1 MMHLLCYYCTVFHF
15 PLRLYWG
22 ELELRCDIGR
32 TGANMVKT
40 IFIGDVQAGKYDG
53 QEVELMGWVK
63 RTRGSNK
70 IRFIVLRDSTG
81 VIQCVVKRDAVGDE
95 LFEDAKGALIESSIK
110 ITGMIN
116 VDERADGGH
125 EMVAS
130 SVVIVGSVNP
140 ERPFPITESAMKAAD
155 GGETEF
161 LLDNRHLYLRTS
173 RMTTMLQVRSTVF
186 GAIHNYFRDLDFTE
200 YQAPNFVAGAVEG
213 GSTLFEVPYF
223 GRKVYLTQSWQLY
236 AEAAMPALERLYT
249 IAPSFRAE
257 KSRTRRHLTEFWHA
271 EMEVAWATNDEIMS
285 HGEGVVRKIA
295 SDLIEYR
302 SDELESI
309 GRDLDLVA
317 RYADSPYPRM
327 RYDEAVET
335 LQGMGVDIEW
345 GQDLD
350 YSKEKVLTKDFDV
363 PHFLTHYP
371 KIAKPFYH
379 RVDPDE
385 DKYVLCHD
393 LLAPEGYGEI
403 IGGGERTWSEQ
414 ELLARLDEEG
424 TDKAAYQ
431 FYIDTRSYG
440 GVPHGGFGLGV
451 DRVCSWLT
459 GADHIR
465 EVIPFP
471 RDSRRVSP

>member
-1 MMHLLCYYCTVFHF
+1 M
-15 PLRLYWG
+15 G
-22 ELELRCDIGR
+22 ERKRQGMAKDIW
-32 TGANMVKT
+32 
-40 IFIGDVQAGKYDG
+40 IGDVQNGDYDG
-53 QEVELMGWVK
+53 QEVELKGWVK

-70 IRFIVLRDSTG
+70 IRFVVLRDSTG
-81 VIQCVVKRDAVGDE
+81 SIQCVAKRDTVGDDA
-95 LFEDAKGALIESSIK
+95 FEAIASALIESSLILRG
-110 ITGMIN
+110 TVN
-116 VDERADGGH
+116 VDERSEGGH
-125 EMVAS
+125 EL
-130 SVVIVGSVNP
+130 VVSGVEIVGPVDP

-173 RMTTMLQVRSTVF
+173 RMTTMLKMRSSVF
-186 GAIHNYFRDLDFTE
+186 GAIHSYFRDLDFVE

-223 GRKVYLTQSWQLY
+223 GRKAYLTQSWQLY

-271 EMEVAWATNDEIMS
+271 EMEIAWATNEEVMT
-285 HGEGVVRKIA
+285 HGEGVVRHIA
-295 SDLIEYR
+295 STLLDER
-302 SDELESI
+302 SDELQSL

-317 RYADSPYPRM
+317 RYADSPFPRM
-327 RYDEAVET
+327 RYDEAIEI
-335 LQGMGVDIEW
+335 LQGKGVEVEW

-350 YSKEKVLTKDFDV
+350 YSKEKVLTQDFDV

-371 KIAKPFYH
+371 KVAKPFYH
-379 RVDPDE
+379 RVDPE
-385 DKYVLCHD
+385 NERYVLCHD

-403 IGGGERTWSEQ
+403 IGGGERTWTED
-414 ELLARLDEEG
+414 EILRRIDEEG
-424 TDKAAYQ
+424 VAREPNQ
-431 FYIDTRSYG
+431 FYIDIRSYG

-451 DRVCSWLT
+451 DRVCSWLS
-459 GADHIR
+459 GAEHIR

-471 RDSRRVSP
+471 RDSRRVTP

>member
-1 MMHLLCYYCTVFHF
+1 MAKDV
-15 PLRLYWG
+15 W
-22 ELELRCDIGR
+22 
-32 TGANMVKT
+32 
-40 IFIGDVQAGKYDG
+40 IGDVQNGDYDG
-53 QEVELMGWVK
+53 QEVELKGWVK

-70 IRFIVLRDSTG
+70 IRFVVLRDSTG
-81 VIQCVVKRDAVGDE
+81 SIQCVAKRDTVGDDA
-95 LFEDAKGALIESSIK
+95 FEAIASALIESSLIIK
-110 ITGMIN
+110 GTVN
-116 VDERADGGH
+116 VDERSEGGH
-125 EMVAS
+125 EL
-130 SVVIVGSVNP
+130 VVSEVEIVGPVDP

-173 RMTTMLQVRSTVF
+173 RMTTMLKMRSSVF
-186 GAIHNYFRDLDFTE
+186 GAIHSYFRDLDFVE

-223 GRKVYLTQSWQLY
+223 GRKAYLTQSWQLY

-271 EMEVAWATNDEIMS
+271 EMEIAWATNEEVMT
-285 HGEGVVRKIA
+285 HGEGVVRHIA
-295 SDLIEYR
+295 STLLDER
-302 SDELESI
+302 SDELQSL
-309 GRDLDLVA
+309 GRDLELIG
-317 RYADSPYPRM
+317 RYADTPFPRM
-327 RYDEAVET
+327 RYDEAIEI
-335 LQGMGVDIEW
+335 LQAKGVDVEW

-350 YSKEKVLTKDFDV
+350 YSKEKILTQDFGV

-379 RVDPDE
+379 RVDPSD
-385 DKYVLCHD
+385 DNYVLCHD

-414 ELLARLDEEG
+414 EILARLEEEG
-424 TDKAAYQ
+424 TPKEAYQ

-451 DRVCSWLT
+451 DRVCSWLS

-471 RDSRRVSP
+471 RDSRRVTP

>member
-1 MMHLLCYYCTVFHF
+1 
-15 PLRLYWG
+15 
-22 ELELRCDIGR
+22 
-32 TGANMVKT
+32 MVKT
-40 IFIGDVQAGKYDG
+40 IWIGDVQSGMYDN
-53 QEVELMGWVK
+53 QVVELKGWVK

-70 IRFIVLRDSTG
+70 IRFVVLRDSTG
-81 VIQCVVKRDAVGDE
+81 VIQCVAKRDALGDE
-95 LFEDAKGALIESSIK
+95 AFDQVKAALIESSII
-110 ITGMIN
+110 ITGTVN
-116 VDERADGGH
+116 VDERSEGGH
-125 EMVAS
+125 ELVVS
-130 SVVIVGSVNP
+130 SVEIVGQVNP
-140 ERPFPITESAMKAAD
+140 ERPFPITESAMAAAD

-173 RMTTMLQVRSTVF
+173 RMTTMLQLRSSVF
-186 GAIHNYFRDLDFTE
+186 GAIHGYFRDLDFVE

-223 GRKVYLTQSWQLY
+223 GRTAYLTQSWQLY
-236 AEAAMPALERLYT
+236 AEAAMPALERLFI

-271 EMEVAWATNDEIMS
+271 EMEVAWASNEEIMT

-295 SDLIEYR
+295 STLLDER
-302 SDELESI
+302 STELESL

-317 RYADSPYPRM
+317 RYADSSYPRM
-327 RYDEAVET
+327 RYDEAIET
-335 LQGMGVDIEW
+335 LQGMNVDVEW

-350 YSKEKVLTKDFDV
+350 YSKEKVLTQDFDV

-371 KIAKPFYH
+371 KVAKPFYH
-379 RVDPDE
+379 RVDPEDE
-385 DKYVLCHD
+385 KYVLCHD

-403 IGGGERTWSEQ
+403 IGGGERTWSE
-414 ELLARLDEEG
+414 EEILRRLDEEG
-424 TDKAAYQ
+424 TPHEAYQ

-471 RDSRRVSP
+471 RDSRRVTP

>member
-1 MMHLLCYYCTVFHF
+1 
-15 PLRLYWG
+15 
-22 ELELRCDIGR
+22 
-32 TGANMVKT
+32 MVKT
-40 IFIGDVQAGKYDG
+40 IFIGDVQAGNYDG

-63 RTRGSNK
+63 RSRGSNK

-95 LFEDAKGALIESSIK
+95 SFEDAKGALIESSII

-125 EMVAS
+125 EMVAT
-130 SVVIVGSVNP
+130 SVAIVGSVNP
-140 ERPFPITESAMKAAD
+140 ENPFPITESAMQAAD

-271 EMEVAWATNDEIMS
+271 EMEVAWATNNEIMS

-295 SDLIEYR
+295 SDLIEHR

-317 RYADSPYPRM
+317 RYADNPYPRM

-350 YSKEKVLTKDFDV
+350 YSKEKVLTQDFDV

-403 IGGGERTWSEQ
+403 IGGGERTWSEE

-424 TDKAAYQ
+424 TDKEAYQ